1 MMKAIRKQNR
11 KIFISAKD
19 ITYNSLDNSL
29 THGYQI
35 SMKLYLTFL
44 LRNLYGGQEAIVRT
58 GHGTMDWFKIDKRV
72 RQGCIL
78 SPC

>member
-1 MMKAIRKQNR
+1 MKAIRKQNR

-19 ITYNSLDNSL
+19 ITDNSLDDTL

-44 LRNLYGGQEAIVRT
+44 LRNLYGGQEATVRT

-72 RQGCIL
+72 RQGCIS

>member
-1 MMKAIRKQNR
+1 MKAIRKQNR

-44 LRNLYGGQEAIVRT
+44 LRNLYGGHEATVRT
-58 GHGTMDWFKIDKRV
+58 GHGTTD
-72 RQGCIL
+72 
-78 SPC
+78 

>member
-1 MMKAIRKQNR
+1 MKAIRKQNR
-11 KIFISAKD
+11 KIFISAID
-19 ITYNSLDNSL
+19 ITDNSLDNSL

>member
-1 MMKAIRKQNR
+1 MKAIRKQNR